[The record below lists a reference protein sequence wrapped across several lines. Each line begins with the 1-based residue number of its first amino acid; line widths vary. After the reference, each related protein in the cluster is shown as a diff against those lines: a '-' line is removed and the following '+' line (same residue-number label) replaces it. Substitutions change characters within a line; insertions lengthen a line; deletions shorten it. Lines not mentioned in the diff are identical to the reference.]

1 MQIGV
6 YDFALHH
13 TIHALEIQLSRIIQV
28 CLMYNMV
35 SKFVFLIITFS
46 QGVYEA
52 LEREP
57 KLWTYLVSYY
67 SNTKQSEILMNCWSM
82 FAQDIKVNEVSQIKR
97 LNPDLTSEAFAA
109 QLDAIQF
116 N

>member
-1 MQIGV
+1 
-6 YDFALHH
+6 
-13 TIHALEIQLSRIIQV
+13 
-28 CLMYNMV
+28 
-35 SKFVFLIITFS
+35 
-46 QGVYEA
+46 
-52 LEREP
+52 
-57 KLWTYLVSYY
+57 
-67 SNTKQSEILMNCWSM
+67 M